1 MCAAL
6 FLQDSGMPPLKYA
19 VLAAA
24 LLVAAPAAAQEPSL
38 FGAWRNPK
46 NSVHVDIRPCAQ
58 GACGYVI
65 WASDKAKRD
74 AAEGGNPNLI
84 GMQLFREFQPKKNGV
99 WQGKVFVPDLN
110 RTFSGQAEPLD
121 GNRLRAKGCFL
132 GNLLCKTQV
141 WTRLDKG

>member
-1 MCAAL
+1 
-6 FLQDSGMPPLKYA
+6 MPKLKSAA
-19 VLAAA
+19 VLAVA
-24 LLVAAPAAAQEPSL
+24 LACAAPPAVAQEPSL
-38 FGAWRNPK
+38 FGTWRNPK
-46 NSVHVDIRPCAQ
+46 NSVHVDIRPCKQ

-74 AAEGGNPNLI
+74 AREGGTKELI

-110 RTFSGQAEPLD
+110 RTFTGTAEPLD
-121 GNRLRAKGCFL
+121 AQRLRAKGCFI

-141 WTRLDKG
+141 WTRIEKS